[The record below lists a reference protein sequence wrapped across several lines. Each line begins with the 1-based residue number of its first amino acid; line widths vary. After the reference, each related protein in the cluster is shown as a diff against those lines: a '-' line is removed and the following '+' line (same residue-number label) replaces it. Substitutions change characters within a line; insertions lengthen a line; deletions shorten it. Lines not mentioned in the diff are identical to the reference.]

1 MAKNVSI
8 EHLGSVIKKNVEAE
22 LELEY
27 KAYAFDLFSEIVK
40 RTPVDTGRARS
51 NWTID
56 INSPDYSTTDST
68 TAAEPSNINTEG
80 FPDVFISSGLSYVS
94 ELDKGR
100 SKQAPTGIIEPSI
113 VAVDVKRGR

>member
-1 MAKNVSI
+1 MAKKIPLNR
-8 EHLGSVIKKNVEAE
+8 LADVIHKDVQAE

-27 KAYAFDLFSEIVK
+27 KAYAFELFSEIVK

-56 INSPDYSTTDST
+56 IDSPDLSTTDST
-68 TAAEPSNINTEG
+68 SVPAPSDINTKD
-80 FPDVFISSGLSYVS
+80 FPEVFIANGLSYMDD
-94 ELDKGR
+94 LDKGR
-100 SKQAPTGIIEPSI
+100 SKQAPAGIIEPAI